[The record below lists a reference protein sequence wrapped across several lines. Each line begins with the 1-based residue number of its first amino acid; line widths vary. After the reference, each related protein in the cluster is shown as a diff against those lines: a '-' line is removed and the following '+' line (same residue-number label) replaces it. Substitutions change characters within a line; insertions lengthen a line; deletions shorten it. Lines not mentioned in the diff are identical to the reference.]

1 MKKFRMMAGLLAAA
15 LCLSCCPP
23 GYGQAQTTVLRVVTE
38 STYRGGLN
46 YVLQDAVDAFS
57 ESHAGVTMELEI
69 LPCDESEREARLETL
84 RKETEQGNGPDLYFL
99 PTRNVVE
106 RPTGSPVK
114 IEMLFGSVQK
124 AMKDGAFYDFSSL
137 YNGDETLNPADFQQV
152 VLDAGCMGEPRY
164 VLPISFTMNAFYFIS
179 DGASDYRTDMT
190 VLEVMDAVLAS
201 KNASLAAALCGIS
214 VYGYQP
220 ESIFS
225 ELFDSETGE
234 ITLPFEEVA
243 EFFACYQKLQKLADQ
258 AEETWEVPFTPNQ
271 WGEAVLHDGYVSGLF
286 SGMYLNALARRDG
299 KTLTAIPLRAPNGQV
314 TALVGWY
321 GAIGA
326 DCKEPELA
334 YEFLKTM
341 LLPQYQ
347 WQTDGSRELR
357 LPGWPVRVTGSV
369 EAVWPALYQGWPTWK
384 NAPQPNGENEW
395 VTQVT
400 DEITRCSFRGNTS
413 IARAVEKLKD

>member
-1 MKKFRMMAGLLAAA
+1 MKKLRMMAGLLAAA
-15 LCLSCCPP
+15 LCLSCCPSSH
-23 GYGQAQTTVLRVVTE
+23 GQAQTVLHVVTE

-46 YVLQDAVDAFS
+46 YVLQEAVDAFS
-57 ESHAGVTMELEI
+57 ESHAGVTLELEI

-84 RKETEQGNGPDLYFL
+84 RQETEQGNGPDLYFL

-152 VLDAGCMGEPRY
+152 VLDAGCMGEQRY

>member
-1 MKKFRMMAGLLAAA
+1 MKKIRMMAGLLAAA
-15 LCLSCCPP
+15 LCLSCCPS
-23 GYGQAQTTVLRVVTE
+23 GYGQAQTVLHVVTE

-57 ESHAGVTMELEI
+57 ESHTGVTLELEI
-69 LPCDESEREARLETL
+69 LPYEESEREARLETL
-84 RKETEQGNGPDLYFL
+84 RREMEQGSGPDLYFL

-106 RPTGSPVK
+106 KPIGSPVK
-114 IEMLFGSVQK
+114 IAPLFGSVPK

-137 YNGDETLNPADFQQV
+137 YNDDETLNPADFQQV
-152 VLDAGCMGEPRY
+152 VLDAGCMGEQRY
-164 VLPISFTMNAFYFIS
+164 VLPISFTMSAFYFIS

-220 ESIFS
+220 EAIFS

-234 ITLPFEEVA
+234 VTLPYEEVA

-258 AEETWEVPFTPNQ
+258 AEETWEVPFTPKQ
-271 WGEAVLHDGYVSGLF
+271 WGEAVLHEGYVSGLF

-314 TALVGWY
+314 TALVSWY

-326 DCKEPELA
+326 DCKEPKLA

-347 WQTDGSRELR
+347 WQVEGSSELR
-357 LPGWPVRVTGSV
+357 MSGWPVRVTGLV
-369 EAVWPALYQGWPTWK
+369 EAVWPVLYQGWPTWK
-384 NAPQPNGENEW
+384 NAPQPDGKDQW

-400 DEITRCSFRGNTS
+400 DEITRCCFRVNTS